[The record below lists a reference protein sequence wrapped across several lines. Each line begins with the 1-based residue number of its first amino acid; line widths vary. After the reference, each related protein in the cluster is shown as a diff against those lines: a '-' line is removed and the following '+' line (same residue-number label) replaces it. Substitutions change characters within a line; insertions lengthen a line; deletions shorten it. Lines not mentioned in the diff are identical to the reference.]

1 MGPYTRDA
9 LEERDGALFLRVRAI
24 PGAGRTA
31 VGGERAG
38 ALVVRVG
45 EAAERGRANAAIE
58 RALAEALALP
68 RGALALSSGE
78 RSREKCFR
86 IDGVPRAELARRLAP
101 LLGS

>member
-1 MGPYTRDA
+1 
-9 LEERDGALFLRVRAI
+9 VRAI

-38 ALVVRVG
+38 ALIVRVG
-45 EAAERGRANAAIE
+45 ESPERGRANRAIE

-68 RGALALSSGE
+68 RGALALAAGE

-86 IDGVPRAELARRLAP
+86 VEGIERAELERRLGP
-101 LLGS
+101 LLRP